1 MKRESKKESR
11 GDQLTA
17 NGRGLASRLSEV
29 FSRKRI
35 LTTAKSRVAEDL
47 QVDLSP
53 PSIKTAFV
61 FSGCGG
67 KGSAQIGML
76 GALFEAGIVPDFIV
90 GVSAGAL
97 NGAVFA
103 QDPGVKG
110 IRTLDHLW
118 RTMRKENIF
127 SKSRFA
133 TPIKY
138 AQKVESV
145 FPSGPLRTL
154 IDEELEIRD
163 LSLTKIPLYVLACD
177 YHSGEEHWFS
187 EGPPDMALYAS
198 AALPGVLPPL
208 EVDGVHL
215 IDGGVVNNFPIS
227 KAIELGA
234 NRIYVL
240 LCASMDT
247 ALPEPKRP
255 LEAIIRTFH
264 LTKMARFKFELAN
277 LPPGVE
283 VSVLECPAAEGLE
296 TLDFTHADLLIEAGY
311 LSACETLGIEP
322 SESQPWI
329 TKEEVEAEPTR
340 SLRSYRA
347 TLEGA
352 IPAGT
357 IASLVRNTKSPR
369 RRYHRPLIGEH
380 SDLIEEEI

>member
-1 MKRESKKESR
+1 
-11 GDQLTA
+11 
-17 NGRGLASRLSEV
+17 
-29 FSRKRI
+29 
-35 LTTAKSRVAEDL
+35 
-47 QVDLSP
+47 
-53 PSIKTAFV
+53 
-61 FSGCGG
+61 
-67 KGSAQIGML
+67 
-76 GALFEAGIVPDFIV
+76 
-90 GVSAGAL
+90 
-97 NGAVFA
+97 
-103 QDPGVKG
+103 
-110 IRTLDHLW
+110 
-118 RTMRKENIF
+118 MRKENIF

-163 LSLTKIPLYVLACD
+163 LSLTKIPLHVLACD

-277 LPPGVE
+277 LPPGV
-283 VSVLECPAAEGLE
+283 
-296 TLDFTHADLLIEAGY
+296 
-311 LSACETLGIEP
+311 
-322 SESQPWI
+322 
-329 TKEEVEAEPTR
+329 
-340 SLRSYRA
+340 
-347 TLEGA
+347 
-352 IPAGT
+352 
-357 IASLVRNTKSPR
+357 
-369 RRYHRPLIGEH
+369 
-380 SDLIEEEI
+380 

>member
-1 MKRESKKESR
+1 MDQELRGDRPNNDGGGLVGRLSKILSKKQIFTTGKS
-11 GDQLTA
+11 TA
-17 NGRGLASRLSEV
+17 
-29 FSRKRI
+29 
-35 LTTAKSRVAEDL
+35 AKGPK
-47 QVDLSP
+47 VDPSP

-67 KGSAQIGML
+67 KGSAQVGML

-127 SKSRFA
+127 SGNRFA

-177 YHSGEEHWFS
+177 YHSGEEHWFC

-198 AALPGVLPPL
+198 AALPGILPPL

-240 LCASMDT
+240 LCASMNT
-247 ALPEPKRP
+247 TLPEPKRP

-283 VSVLECPAAEGLE
+283 VSVLECAAAEGLE

-311 LSACETLGIEP
+311 LSACETLAIAP
-322 SESQPWI
+322 SESPPWI
-329 TKEEVEAEPTR
+329 TKDEVEPEPAR

-357 IASLVRNTKSPR
+357 IASLVRSTKSPI
-369 RRYHRPLIGEH
+369 RRYHRTLAGEH
-380 SDLIEEEI
+380 NDLVEGEV